1 MTLLSAKW
9 LNKFHINIIV
19 HVVFPENI
27 HTPPQRATE
36 IYSSGG
42 GGESPKGNN
51 FRGVGWIQVFSGVC
65 KQDRWDNKNKQLQ
78 LTITLLLA
86 GVSKQLSLTVLWMRI
101 LDGNIL
107 EGYGNSRGGGGLK
120 QKCPLWGGEGE
131 YGYFL
136 ELHMM
141 MYCFSSMAANY
152 FQLIKYISQTDIPAQ
167 LFQYEI

>member
-1 MTLLSAKW
+1 MSYFQKISIPLHRGQR
-9 LNKFHINIIV
+9 KFIRV
-19 HVVFPENI
+19 GE
-27 HTPPQRATE
+27 
-36 IYSSGG
+36 GG
-42 GGESPKGNN
+42 SSPKGNN

-65 KQDRWDNKNKQLQ
+65 KQDRCDNKNKQLQ

-101 LDGNIL
+101 LDANIL

-152 FQLIKYISQTDIPAQ
+152 FQLIKYISQIDIPAQ